1 MPRGTQRSSRVF
13 KSVLSRAEKELALG
27 SEKAG
32 DFHHN
37 GIRGDERAASLM
49 RFLQSHL
56 PITMAIAKG
65 EAIDFRDK
73 RSGQLD
79 LIIYD
84 KSASAPIFTG
94 GENVLVPAEALYAV
108 IEVKSVLSKDELEKS
123 VEAAKTIRSLRP
135 FKEPFIGPR
144 RDGIAAE
151 DGRCRCAYSI
161 FAYSTNLGATD
172 WLQKEYMRTIGALD
186 AAGAARDVVE
196 RVVVLGRGLINPA
209 TATGKEITDDNE
221 SIFLEY
227 YLHLMNFLSRESA
240 RRPQVDWQIYTS
252 RGTGG
257 WKKLSDGS

>member
-1 MPRGTQRSSRVF
+1 MTFSRCFNRPDDRLWPKADVPLGGHSCAGGKVHSPPKAGIPRSARLAPGKVRFYIGLLARPGRPNIESYQGDSVPHGALLINRVTGFRDPAIRCLAPMPRGTRRSSRVF

-32 DFHHN
+32 DFQHN

-135 FKEPFIGPR
+135 FREPFIGPR

-151 DGRCRCAYSI
+151 DGKCRCA
-161 FAYSTNLGATD
+161 
-172 WLQKEYMRTIGALD
+172 
-186 AAGAARDVVE
+186 
-196 RVVVLGRGLINPA
+196 
-209 TATGKEITDDNE
+209 
-221 SIFLEY
+221 
-227 YLHLMNFLSRESA
+227 
-240 RRPQVDWQIYTS
+240 
-252 RGTGG
+252 
-257 WKKLSDGS
+257 